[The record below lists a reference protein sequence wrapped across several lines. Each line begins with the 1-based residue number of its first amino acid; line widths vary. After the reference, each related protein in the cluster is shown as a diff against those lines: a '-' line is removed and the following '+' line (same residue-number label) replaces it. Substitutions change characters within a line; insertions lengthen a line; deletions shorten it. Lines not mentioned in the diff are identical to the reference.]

1 MCVLRSKGAETNSV
15 FTSFQNNKGVTL
27 PEMIITLLLFS
38 LWALAAAKFSSL
50 LVNEVPAPDT
60 EVRLFVQQMEEDMQ
74 TAQSL
79 TYEKH
84 RFYIESRQNTYEYF
98 MSNGRVVRRVDDEGF
113 EIMLQGASAFFVDTG
128 EYGADVEV
136 ILNDGQHIQS
146 FLSYHAATKKLFPS

>member
-1 MCVLRSKGAETNSV
+1 MSLRNS
-15 FTSFQNNKGVTL
+15 KGVTL

-50 LVNEVPAPDT
+50 LLTEVPSPDT
-60 EVRLFVQQMEEDMQ
+60 EARLFVQQMEEDMQ

-79 TYEKH
+79 TYKKQ
-84 RFYIESRQNTYEYF
+84 RFYIKSTQHTYEYF
-98 MSNGRVVRRVDDEGF
+98 ISNGRVVRRVDNEGF
-113 EIMLQGASAFFVDTG
+113 EIMLQGASAFFVKTG

-136 ILNDGQHIQS
+136 ILNDGQYIQS